1 MPINFR
7 KFNNYLL
14 IRKKKINFRSE
25 NILLVLKSIDN
36 KIPLFSYLIQAYTLK
51 CFLGYKSVA
60 DILNELKKDK
70 KNSFQAHAWV
80 EENTKIVFGQDSSF
94 KQIAKWI

>member
-1 MPINFR
+1 
-7 KFNNYLL
+7 
-14 IRKKKINFRSE
+14 
-25 NILLVLKSIDN
+25 
-36 KIPLFSYLIQAYTLK
+36 
-51 CFLGYKSVA
+51 LGYKSVA